1 MRTLGMFVA
10 IALLF
15 TINAIVL
22 AGAWYNRSGEPDAV
36 MTVTERE
43 MRVVGT
49 TTENSGIALRIISH
63 HHLYTAL
70 GQVTN
75 DPSLSFDQSKLET
88 LGFDVPTVSDEDKNY
103 YDRQLPRRAYALL
116 EFDGPSWAAWNKR
129 LTEELLKMEQA
140 AAQGKK
146 TPQELDSARESIER
160 ARRTDSHLFIID
172 VGADPQALRK
182 QYPDRQRYLILACEV
197 RVARLGD
204 HSTSGITRNT
214 FRGTVNLLSSELH
227 VPHRMH
233 ADLGEQK
240 KSDAPFR
247 EVEGMPDSGPRYQVT
262 LQNGKSYEPWIERI
276 LPLH

>member
-1 MRTLGMFVA
+1 MRTLGMLVA
-10 IALLF
+10 IVLLF

-43 MRVVGT
+43 MGVVGT
-49 TTENSGIALRIISH
+49 TTENSGIALRIIWH
-63 HHLYTAL
+63 HNLYTAL
-70 GQVTN
+70 GQITS
-75 DPSLSFDQSKLET
+75 DPSLLLDQNKLET
-88 LGFDVPTVSDEDKNY
+88 LGFDVPAVSDEGKDSYDK
-103 YDRQLPRRAYALL
+103 QLPRRAYALL

-146 TPQELDSARESIER
+146 TPQELDSARKSIER
-160 ARRTDSHLFIID
+160 ARRTDSHLFVVD
-172 VGADPQALRK
+172 VSADPQALRK

-197 RVARLGD
+197 RIYRNGD
-204 HSTSGITRNT
+204 HSAPGITRNT
-214 FRGTVNLLSSELH
+214 YRGTVNLLSSELH

-247 EVEGMPDSGPRYQVT
+247 VVEGIPESGPRYQVT
-262 LQNGKSYEPWIERI
+262 LQTGRRYEPWIETI

>member
-1 MRTLGMFVA
+1 MRKFGMLVA
-10 IALLF
+10 IVLLF

-43 MRVVGT
+43 MRIVST
-49 TTENSGIALRIISH
+49 TTENSGIALRIICH
-63 HHLYTAL
+63 HNLYTAL

-75 DPSLSFDQSKLET
+75 DPSLSLDQNKLET
-88 LGFDVPTVSDEDKNY
+88 LGFDVPAVSDEGKDY
-103 YDRQLPRRAYALL
+103 YDKQLPRRAYALL
-116 EFDGPSWAAWNKR
+116 EFDGPSWEAWNKR
-129 LTEELLKMEQA
+129 LTEELLKMEKA

-146 TPQELDSARESIER
+146 TSEELDSARKSIER

-197 RVARLGD
+197 RVARIGD
-204 HSTSGITRNT
+204 HSTPGITRNT
-214 FRGTVNLLSSELH
+214 YRGTVNLLSSELH
-227 VPHRMH
+227 VPHRLH

-240 KSDAPFR
+240 KSDAR
-247 EVEGMPDSGPRYQVT
+247 SKVIEGMPDSGPRYQVA
-262 LQNGKSYEPWIERI
+262 LQTGRRYEPWIETI
-276 LPLH
+276 APLR